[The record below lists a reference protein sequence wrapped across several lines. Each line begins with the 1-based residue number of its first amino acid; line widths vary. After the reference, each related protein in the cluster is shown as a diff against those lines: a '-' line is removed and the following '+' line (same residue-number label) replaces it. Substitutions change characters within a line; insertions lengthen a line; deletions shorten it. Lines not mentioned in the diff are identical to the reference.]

1 MILKLNLYN
10 ILIFILILINYIN
23 ILIKRKNER
32 NIFIIINYYSLLE
45 FAYIVKQEL
54 ELDAALPKSIS
65 VSATLFNYIYTEL
78 SIKSLDY
85 IYYHFTDNSYGLAN
99 FSYFITKSNIRYDY
113 SILETA
119 NYIPL
124 EPSNTKSSDNIKDY
138 YY

>member
-1 MILKLNLYN
+1 MKE
-10 ILIFILILINYIN
+10 IFLL
-23 ILIKRKNER
+23 LL
-32 NIFIIINYYSLLE
+32 IIIPYLNY
-45 FAYIVKQEL
+45 AYIVKQEL

-99 FSYFITKSNIRYDY
+99 FSYFITKRNIRYDY

-124 EPSNTKSSDNIKDY
+124 EPYNTKSSDNIKDY